1 MKTVRLASGLGFYGD
16 SWEPVRA
23 SIERGGAQYVCSDHL
38 AELTLA
44 ILRKDQA
51 RDGAAGYT
59 RDLVPMLTALWPAA
73 ARNGV
78 KFVLNAGGLNP
89 QGAASALRAA
99 FKTRGWPARIAV
111 VTGDS
116 VLGRVDELRAAGQP
130 LAHMD
135 SGADIGQVRDRLVFA
150 NAYLGAAPIVRAL
163 AEGADIVLT
172 GRVADAALFL
182 APLVHE
188 FGWALNPGDQ
198 QGWNRLAQGLTIGHL
213 MECSGQGAGGNFG
226 SAGAWQRVPD
236 LTHIGYP
243 IAELGEDGSAIVTKA
258 PQTGGRI
265 NFHTLRQQLLY
276 EVHNPHAYL
285 SPDVVLD
292 MGTLRLDDLGSDRVR
307 VSGATGRPAPA
318 TLKIVAGFEDG
329 WMGQAVIGFCWP
341 DALAKADAV
350 VASVKQ
356 QLAERGM
363 AHDELCVER
372 LGHDTFLGPHADTRG
387 ADELNEVWLR
397 MAVRCRDKRV
407 AEAFPRLF
415 PWMALSG
422 PPFMGGFHGIS
433 PASQLLGLWPTTVRR
448 DLVESNVSVKLLEPL
463 EPLDP
468 LEVA

>member
-1 MKTVRLASGLGFYGD
+1 MKTIRLGSGLGFYGD

-51 RDGAAGYT
+51 RDPAAGYT

-73 ARNGV
+73 AKHGV

-89 QGAASALRAA
+89 QGAALALQAA
-99 FKTRGWPARIAV
+99 FKAKGWAARIAV
-111 VTGDS
+111 VVGDS
-116 VLGRVDELRAAGQP
+116 VLGRVGELREAGQA

-135 SGADIGQVRDRLVFA
+135 TGADIAPVRERLVFA
-150 NAYLGAAPIVRAL
+150 NAYLGAAPIVQAL
-163 AEGADIVLT
+163 AAGADIVLT

-188 FGWALNPGDQ
+188 FGWALNPSGEA
-198 QGWNRLAQGLTIGHL
+198 GWNRLAQGLTIGHL
-213 MECSGQGAGGNFG
+213 MECSGQGSGGNFG
-226 SAGAWQRVPD
+226 SAGAWQRIPD

-243 IAELGEDGSAIVTKA
+243 IAEVSEDGSAIVTKA
-258 PQTGGRI
+258 PGTGGRV

-276 EVHNPHAYL
+276 EVHNPHAYF

-292 MGTLRLDDLGSDRVR
+292 MGTVRLDDLGDNRVR

-350 VASVKQ
+350 VESVKQ
-356 QLAERGM
+356 QLAERKM
-363 AHDELCVER
+363 PYQELCVER
-372 LGHDTFLGPHADTRG
+372 LGHDTFLGPHADSRH
-387 ADELNEVWLR
+387 ADDLNEVWLR
-397 MAVRCRDKRV
+397 MAIRCTDKRV
-407 AEAFPRLF
+407 AEGFPRLF

-422 PPFMGGFHGIS
+422 PPFMGGFHGIA

-448 DLVESNVSVKLLEPL
+448 DLVESAVAVRLLES
-463 EPLDP
+463 
-468 LEVA
+468 A